1 MYSCISGHPERT
13 VFPATD
19 TRKSI
24 YPTPPNVYEPPKIMS
39 TPKSETLAKMAW
51 ACDILPAAELE
62 VEMHATR
69 RVISILCL
77 LPKVKFL
84 FFYCAVRFLS
94 FSASY
99 A

>member
-1 MYSCISGHPERT
+1 
-13 VFPATD
+13 
-19 TRKSI
+19 
-24 YPTPPNVYEPPKIMS
+24 MS